1 MADIMQVVEM
11 MEDAIEKSFTVPL
24 TGKIL
29 VNKDEMLDLINE
41 IRLQYPEE
49 LEEAKWIQGE
59 RKKILTNAEERA
71 DALIKSA
78 EAKMNQL
85 VDENEILRIAQ
96 EKADQV
102 RDEAE
107 ENYNRMKT
115 DSDQYAED
123 VLGDVE
129 RRLEM
134 LLNKVREDRNYFEN
148 KQ

>member
-11 MEDAIEKSFTVPL
+11 MVDDIEKSFTVPL

-85 VDENEILRIAQ
+85 VDFHR
-96 EKADQV
+96 
-102 RDEAE
+102 
-107 ENYNRMKT
+107 
-115 DSDQYAED
+115 
-123 VLGDVE
+123 
-129 RRLEM
+129 
-134 LLNKVREDRNYFEN
+134 
-148 KQ
+148 